1 MLKGGDEIPFAKPHL
16 KPYSELNQLFNF
28 SDMYS
33 LNRAQVIGNVTR
45 DPEVRQTAG
54 NQAVASFSVAT
65 NRTWTDQSGQKQEKA
80 EFHNIV
86 AWGKL
91 AEIVGQY
98 VKKGRK
104 LFVEGRMQTSSWEGE
119 DGKPRYKTEV
129 VAENII
135 LLDRS
140 GTPTGEGSDAAYER
154 QPSSTPARAPK
165 ESQNIPSEA
174 PAEEMSLDDLP
185 F

>member
-1 MLKGGDEIPFAKPHL
+1 
-16 KPYSELNQLFNF
+16 
-28 SDMYS
+28 MYS

-45 DPEVRQTAG
+45 DPEVRQTSG

-65 NRTWTDQSGQKQEKA
+65 NRVWTDQSGQKQEKA

-91 AEIVGQY
+91 AEIVSQF

-104 LFVEGRMQTSSWEGE
+104 LFVEGRMQTRSWDGE
-119 DGKPRYKTEV
+119 DGKPRYRTEI
-129 VAENII
+129 VAESLI

-140 GTPTGEGSDAAYER
+140 GTPTGEGVDANYER
-154 QPSSTPARAPK
+154 QSNSAPVRSAQSPAAVA
-165 ESQNIPSEA
+165 SEA